1 MSSDVHG
8 DRREADR
15 READRYQLAFNLEP
29 TDASTGEPLGW
40 LIDISPEGMMIA
52 SDAAK
57 EFDGRYRMRFSLPV
71 PFEGYDAIDVEATAA
86 WSKPA
91 MNPRFHRTGF
101 RELQLVSGPPGALE
115 RLIEDY
121 HLQTV

>member
-1 MSSDVHG
+1 MSGES
-8 DRREADR
+8 RSDR

-29 TDASTGEPLGW
+29 VDAATGEPLGW
-40 LIDISPEGMMIA
+40 LIDISPEGMMVA
-52 SDAAK
+52 SDA
-57 EFDGRYRMRFSLPV
+57 GRKVEGRCRMRLDLPA
-71 PFEGYDAIDVEATAA
+71 PYDGYQAIEVEATAA
-86 WSKPA
+86 WSRPS

-101 RELQLVSGPPGALE
+101 RELQLVSGPSGALE

>member
-1 MSSDVHG
+1 MSSDTQ
-8 DRREADR
+8 EDR

-29 TDASTGEPLGW
+29 TDTSSGEPLGW

-57 EFDGRYRMRFSLPV
+57 KVEGRYRMRLELPA
-71 PFEGYDAIDVEATAA
+71 EYGGYDAIEIEATVA
-86 WSKPA
+86 WSKPS
-91 MNPRFHRTGF
+91 MNPRFHSTGF

-121 HLQTV
+121 HLKTV

>member
-1 MSSDVHG
+1 MNERCQNG
-8 DRREADR
+8 QEAERRASE
-15 READRYQLAFNLEP
+15 RYQFAFSLEP
-29 TDASTGEPLGW
+29 VDVATGESLGW
-40 LIDISPEGMMIA
+40 LVDISAEGMMLA
-52 SDAAK
+52 SESARNV
-57 EFDGRYRMRFSLPV
+57 EGRYRMRLDLPA
-71 PFEGYDAIDVEATAA
+71 EYDGYDAIEIEATAA

-101 RELQLVSGPPGALE
+101 RELQLLSGPPGALE

>member
-1 MSSDVHG
+1 MSSDVQG
-8 DRREADR
+8 ERREA
-15 READRYQLAFNLEP
+15 ERYQLAFNLEP
-29 TDASTGEPLGW
+29 IDAATGDPLGW
-40 LIDISPEGMMIA
+40 LVDISPEGMMIA

-57 EFDGRYRMRFSLPV
+57 KVEGRYRMRFQLPA
-71 PFEGYDAIDVEATAA
+71 PFDGYEAIEIEATAA

-121 HLQTV
+121 HLQTI

>member
-1 MSSDVHG
+1 MNERCDDKQG
-8 DRREADR
+8 AERRVSE
-15 READRYQLAFNLEP
+15 RYQLAFNLEP
-29 TDASTGEPLGW
+29 IDVASGDRMGW
-40 LIDISPEGMMIA
+40 LIDVSAEGMMLA
-52 SDAAK
+52 SESAK
-57 EFDGRYRMRFSLPV
+57 KVEGRYRMRLDLPA
-71 PFEGYDAIDVEATAA
+71 EYDGYAAIEIEATAA
-86 WSKPA
+86 WCKPA

>member
-1 MSSDVHG
+1 MNDRHHEE
-8 DRREADR
+8 RRES
-15 READRYQLAFNLEP
+15 DRYQLAFSLEP
-29 TDASTGEPLGW
+29 IDTRTGEGMGW
-40 LIDISPEGMMIA
+40 LIDLSSEGMMLA
-52 SDAAK
+52 SESRRKVA
-57 EFDGRYRMRFSLPV
+57 GRYRMRLPLPV
-71 PFEGYDAIDVEATAA
+71 EYDGYDVIEIEATAA

-121 HLQTV
+121 HLQAV